1 MNQQVNLYTPELRPQ
16 RLYLNA
22 IAAVSLVVLVAIALV
37 GVTAFGHWQNQQSEQ
52 LVDRLEQQNQSLAQA
67 VAGMAAQVQA
77 RQPDPELGAAL
88 ERVTET
94 IARRQRLLDRVEGL
108 TANNHS
114 GFSGRM
120 SALAR
125 QIPADLWLTTVRLQ
139 SVPATMS
146 LEGRTRAA
154 DLVPHYLEQ
163 LGNEPAFIGETF
175 SGFRLGRP
183 DDDAA
188 RQWVEFRVATEQGTG
203 TGS

>member
-1 MNQQVNLYTPELRPQ
+1 MNQQVNLYTAELRPHK
-16 RLYLNA
+16 LYLNA
-22 IAAVSLVVLVAIALV
+22 IAAVTLALLVAIALV
-37 GVTAFGHWQNQQSEQ
+37 GVMAVGHWQNQQLEQ
-52 LVDRLEQQNQSLAQA
+52 QVDRLERQNHSLEQA
-67 VAGMAAQVQA
+67 VASMAAQVQA
-77 RQPDPELGAAL
+77 RQPDPELDAAL

-146 LEGRTRAA
+146 LEGKTRAA
-154 DLVPHYLEQ
+154 DLVPHYLER
-163 LGNEPAFIGETF
+163 LGDEPAFVGETF

-183 DDDAA
+183 DDDAS

-203 TGS
+203 AGS